1 MTPAF
6 SVRARP
12 VYKDASTQTT
22 FAASTQADNVRS
34 ATSAPHHWA
43 FFRDLA
49 APFVPLSGKGQ
60 LADLQKQ
67 NAALTKELGKAIA
80 GQTPKSDN
88 ETAHNTAAGN
98 SMVNSHAALLL
109 RSDSHAAF
117 SVPNGMQAKENAAI
131 AEIRK
136 TLLERKR
143 QHDSCAN
150 ITCNYSPFI
159 PPARMAQIIA
169 ETAEK
174 LDMSSVTNVD
184 TVTVFFQRGTTPHTT
199 KAIAPLSGHVTAK
212 VMKREAEKTKAPT
225 STPARPLPEPIEQ
238 REATYNKARKR
249 ISAQRPFNPAQT
261 LGAVMTTNPWAI
273 LAETPEQTA
282 MEFQSD
288 VDVAL
293 ARSDTVNK
301 GDICRPSMTK
311 TGLAPTSKSHSNK
324 LRRKRR
330 FTHKQLYQLWLQEM
344 QLVTVCIPESHT
356 ENVTDNST
364 AVGNT
369 KNLEK
374 AVVSSNKGNRVI
386 HGTEIACSCL
396 PERSDADLGELP
408 EIACTQSRALVSAR
422 KRRSRKSEKKRVARE
437 QARARKYQTS
447 QHAENTLTLTE
458 QTQHFHTADVLATV
472 LLCAAVTTTSAT
484 EKIVFMHM
492 LHAANTAYCFWK
504 SLMLLTLCYQ
514 QQRRADENNAQNLYL
529 NDNSNTVEAERWVG
543 RECSANQ

>member
-1 MTPAF
+1 MC
-6 SVRARP
+6 SVIS
-12 VYKDASTQTT
+12 AS
-22 FAASTQADNVRS
+22 
-34 ATSAPHHWA
+34 HHGA

-49 APFVPLSGKGQ
+49 APFVPLSGKGH
-60 LADLQKQ
+60 LTDLQKQ

-80 GQTPKSDN
+80 VQTPKSDN
-88 ETAHNTAAGN
+88 ETAQNTAAGN
-98 SMVNSHAALLL
+98 SVVNSHAALLV
-109 RSDSHAAF
+109 RSDSHVAF
-117 SVPNGMQAKENAAI
+117 SVPNDIQAKENAAI
-131 AEIRK
+131 AEIR

-159 PPARMAQIIA
+159 PPVRMSQIIA
-169 ETAEK
+169 ETVEK
-174 LDMSSVTNVD
+174 LDMISVTNVD

-199 KAIAPLSGHVTAK
+199 KDIAPLSSHVTAK

-225 STPARPLPEPIEQ
+225 STPPRSMPEPIEQ
-238 REATYNKARKR
+238 RETTYNKSRKR
-249 ISAQRPFNPAQT
+249 ISAQRSFNPAQT

-273 LAETPEQTA
+273 IAETPEQTA

-288 VDVAL
+288 ADVTL

-311 TGLAPTSKSHSNK
+311 TGLTPTSKAHSHK

-344 QLVTVCIPESHT
+344 QLVTVCMPESHA

-374 AVVSSNKGNRVI
+374 AVVSSNKRNRVI
-386 HGTEIACSCL
+386 HGTEIAGSCL

-408 EIACTQSRALVSAR
+408 EIACTQSRSLVSAR

-437 QARARKYQTS
+437 QARARKYQTN
-447 QHAENTLTLTE
+447 QHAENALTLTE
-458 QTQHFHTADVLATV
+458 RTHHFHTADVLATV
-472 LLCAAVTTTSAT
+472 SLCADVTTTSAT

-492 LHAANTAYCFWK
+492 LHAANAVYCFWK
-504 SLMLLTLCYQ
+504 SLILLTLCYQ
-514 QQRRADENNAQNLYL
+514 QQGRADENNTQ
-529 NDNSNTVEAERWVG
+529 S
-543 RECSANQ
+543 